1 MTAPFSLAG
10 LLRLRRLEEDQAA
23 AVLGVAASRHAGIVA
38 RADHALAE
46 VDQMVS
52 DVDSLDVLHTVA
64 AARAASTAML
74 AELQALTQS
83 AAVERDAAERRFQSA
98 RARTLGL
105 EKLEMRHAAIAH
117 AAELS
122 AEQVLLDELGATS
135 RLRAAGGGQDA

>member
-1 MTAPFSLAG
+1 MTTPFSLAG

-23 AVLGVAASRHAGIVA
+23 AVFGVAASRHAGIVA

-46 VDQMVS
+46 VDNLTS

-64 AARAASTAML
+64 AARAASAAML
-74 AELQALTQS
+74 SELQALTLS
-83 AAVERDAAERRFQSA
+83 AGAERDAAERRFQAA

-105 EKLEMRHAAIAH
+105 EKLEVRHAAAAH

-122 AEQVLLDELGATS
+122 AEQVLLDELGSTA
-135 RLRAAGGGQDA
+135 RLRVAGEGPVA